1 MPGGPIRDM
10 HGDDLDAAQIDAD
23 LHFPLHIKHAF
34 AELRVE
40 YPERLGDR
48 DAYVISCSNV
58 RQTIVKLYFDEQSGL
73 LVRLVRYA
81 QSLLGVV
88 PTRIDYGDYRD
99 TAGVEIPFRW
109 TVAQPGKNSTIQLEQ
124 MKVNVPIDDALFAK
138 PIAAAAAGADPLG
151 P

>member
-23 LHFPLHIKHAF
+23 LHFALHIKHAF
-34 AELRVE
+34 GELRVE

-58 RQTIVKLYFDEQSGL
+58 GQAIVKLYFDEQSGL

-81 QSLLGVV
+81 QSPLGVV

-109 TVAQPGKNSTIQLEQ
+109 TVAQPGENSTIQLEQ

-138 PIAAAAAGADPLG
+138 PISPAAGENPLG